1 MCFGGGNSYPAP
13 APLPPAP
20 STDAAT
26 ALARVQNEQ
35 AKALAAQ
42 GLGSTILTG
51 GLGAS
56 DYGVAGKGTT
66 VLGQTDQTGKG

>member
-26 ALARVQNEQ
+26 ALARVNAERT
-35 AKALAAQ
+35 KALAAQ
-42 GLGSTILTG
+42 GLGSTVLTG

-56 DYGVAGKGTT
+56 DFGTAGKGTT
-66 VLGQTDQTGKG
+66 VLGQTDQTGRG

>member
-26 ALARVQNEQ
+26 ALARVQSERV
-35 AKALAAQ
+35 KALAAT
-42 GLGSTILTG
+42 GMGGNILTG

-56 DYGVAGKGTT
+56 DFGTAGKGTT
-66 VLGQTDQTGKG
+66 VLGQTDQSLS